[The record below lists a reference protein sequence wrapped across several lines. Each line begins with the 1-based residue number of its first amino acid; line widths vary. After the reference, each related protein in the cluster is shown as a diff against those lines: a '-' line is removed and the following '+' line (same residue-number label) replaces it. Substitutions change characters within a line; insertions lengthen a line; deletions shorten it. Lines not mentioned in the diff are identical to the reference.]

1 MNSKNDCYLLHNF
14 AQYRCMATN
23 LKQIADHLDLSVATV
38 SRALQN
44 NPRISDETRHR
55 VISAAAQMGYRP
67 RRSGAELEITQQL
80 VTTKELLP
88 VTVLA
93 QFDIEA
99 WESGEFRIG
108 PVPFHGGEWSSSMN
122 RILAGISKSAR
133 SLHLSALVH
142 YVPLSECNYL
152 SDPQYQPASMRTFQ
166 TTGLILV
173 GYFPPEIV
181 KDLSQTWPC
190 ISISHQYPDASID
203 CISDNSFLA
212 IGQLMDKLYAIGHRR
227 IGFINYMGHQ
237 SWAQLRYSAYIQ
249 ALSRLNLPY
258 IPEIV
263 TNIDDRILVDGR
275 EIAFVLPHLNQGQ
288 NVTAWVC
295 ADDVVAYRLFD
306 DLRKQGVKVPE
317 EVSITGFNATQP
329 PSGFPLISGVRPPF
343 GMIGGIGLQTLLERS
358 ETPHLPPRHTMVR
371 CELVEGETIRS
382 PRN

>member
-1 MNSKNDCYLLHNF
+1 
-14 AQYRCMATN
+14 MATN

-55 VISAAAQMGYRP
+55 VISTAAQMGYRP
-67 RRSGAELEITQQL
+67 RRPGVEMGITEDLVSTRELL
-80 VTTKELLP
+80 PSKEVLP

-122 RILAGISKSAR
+122 RILAGITKSAR

-152 SDPQYQPASMRTFQ
+152 ADPKYQPASMRNFQ

-173 GYFPPEIV
+173 GYFPPEVV
-181 KDLSQTWPC
+181 KNLSQTWPC
-190 ISISHQYPDASID
+190 ISISHQYPETSID
-203 CISDNSFLA
+203 CISDDSLLA
-212 IGQLMDKLYAIGHRR
+212 IGQLMDNLYALGHRR

-249 ALSRLNLPY
+249 SLSRLNLSY
-258 IPEIV
+258 IPEII
-263 TNIDDRILVDGR
+263 TNIDDRILTEGR
-275 EIAFVLPHLNQGQ
+275 ELAFVLPHLHQGQ
-288 NVTAWVC
+288 NVTAWIC

-306 DLRKQGVKVPE
+306 DLRKHGINVPE
-317 EVSITGFNATQP
+317 EVSITGFNAMQP
-329 PSGFPLISGVRPPF
+329 PVGFPLMSGVRPPF
-343 GMIGGIGLQTLLERS
+343 GTIGGIGLQTLLERS
-358 ETPHLPPRHTMVR
+358 ESPHLPPRHTMVR
-371 CELVEGETIRS
+371 CEIVQGETISS
-382 PRN
+382 PYK